1 MKITFLFII
10 TQVNTVLFQLR
21 AIISESKHMIKFV
34 DANVPGLYLDLGPS
48 NVQGTTR
55 VYRSVGPYSD
65 VIGQKVIDQLSERK
79 KELGKQLMRMLMRQ
93 K

>member
-1 MKITFLFII
+1 
-10 TQVNTVLFQLR
+10 
-21 AIISESKHMIKFV
+21 MIKFV

-48 NVQGTTR
+48 DVQGTTR
-55 VYRSVGPYSD
+55 VYRSVGPYSN
-65 VIGQKVIDQLSERK
+65 VIGQKVIDQLSDRK